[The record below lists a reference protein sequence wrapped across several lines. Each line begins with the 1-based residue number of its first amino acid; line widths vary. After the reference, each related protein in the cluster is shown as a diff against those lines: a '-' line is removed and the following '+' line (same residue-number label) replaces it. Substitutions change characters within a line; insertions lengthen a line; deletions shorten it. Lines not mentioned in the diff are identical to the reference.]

1 MLGWCCN
8 VYNHDDDRSALEL
21 IARARKRS
29 SRASVAAA
37 AQVMMWAFEKKNY
50 PFVYASE
57 VETFLKR
64 IDQQLKTPVI
74 KKKKSG
80 KRKPFSPQSKVM

>member
-1 MLGWCCN
+1 
-8 VYNHDDDRSALEL
+8 
-21 IARARKRS
+21 
-29 SRASVAAA
+29 
-37 AQVMMWAFEKKNY
+37 MMWAFEKKNY

>member
-1 MLGWCCN
+1 L
-8 VYNHDDDRSALEL
+8 
-21 IARARKRS
+21 RARVKE
-29 SRASVAAA
+29 VAALLL
-37 AQVMMWAFEKKNY
+37 QQRSPGDDVGLRKKKLSLRIH
-50 PFVYASE
+50 ASE